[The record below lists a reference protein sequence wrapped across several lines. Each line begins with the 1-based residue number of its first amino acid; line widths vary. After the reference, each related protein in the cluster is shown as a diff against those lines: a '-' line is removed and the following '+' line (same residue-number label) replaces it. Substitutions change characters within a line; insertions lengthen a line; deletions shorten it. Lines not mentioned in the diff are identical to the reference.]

1 MKRIGIIGL
10 LLALVGML
18 GLQSCDDEREISYGK
33 LPSLARAFIETYFPD
48 QSVSYAERDKDDG
61 RREYSVVLSN
71 GTEIDFDQNGDWES
85 VDCKFS
91 VLPEGIV
98 PQSIAE
104 VCNPLPGCQGIQ
116 DRATAWRL
124 RTLHWPRP
132 GVGLRRG
139 RDLYSGTIRLNG
151 TCTSGITGALQRRSR
166 SHCGA
171 GSPKIKIKNAQ
182 FPKISNPLQN
192 RYRSLYQDK

>member
-1 MKRIGIIGL
+1 M
-10 LLALVGML
+10 ALVGML

-91 VLPEGIV
+91 VLPEASFLSPLLRIW
-98 PQSIAE
+98 QS
-104 VCNPLPGCQGIQ
+104 
-116 DRATAWRL
+116 ATRM
-124 RTLHWPRP
+124 PRHT
-132 GVGLRRG
+132 R
-139 RDLYSGTIRLNG
+139 
-151 TCTSGITGALQRRSR
+151 
-166 SHCGA
+166 
-171 GSPKIKIKNAQ
+171 
-182 FPKISNPLQN
+182 
-192 RYRSLYQDK
+192 

>member
-104 VCNPLPGCQGIQ
+104 DMAIRYPDAKAYKIERQLGGYELSIGQGRELVYAA
-116 DRATAWRL
+116 D
-124 RTLHWPRP
+124 
-132 GVGLRRG
+132 
-139 RDLYSGTIRLNG
+139 GTFIRE
-151 TCTSGITGALQRRSR
+151 
-166 SHCGA
+166 
-171 GSPKIKIKNAQ
+171 Q
-182 FPKISNPLQN
+182 F
-192 RYRSLYQDK
+192 D

>member
-1 MKRIGIIGL
+1 M
-10 LLALVGML
+10 ALVGML

-98 PQSIAE
+98 PQSIDEDMAIRYPDAKAYKIE
-104 VCNPLPGCQGIQ
+104 RQLGGYELSIGQGRELVYAA
-116 DRATAWRL
+116 D
-124 RTLHWPRP
+124 
-132 GVGLRRG
+132 
-139 RDLYSGTIRLNG
+139 GTFIRE
-151 TCTSGITGALQRRSR
+151 
-166 SHCGA
+166 
-171 GSPKIKIKNAQ
+171 Q
-182 FPKISNPLQN
+182 F
-192 RYRSLYQDK
+192 D

>member
-1 MKRIGIIGL
+1 M
-10 LLALVGML
+10 ALVGML

-98 PQSIAE
+98 PQSTAE
-104 VCNPLPGCQGIQ
+104 DMAIRYPDAKAYKIERQLGGYELSIGQGRELVYAA
-116 DRATAWRL
+116 D
-124 RTLHWPRP
+124 
-132 GVGLRRG
+132 
-139 RDLYSGTIRLNG
+139 GTFIRE
-151 TCTSGITGALQRRSR
+151 
-166 SHCGA
+166 
-171 GSPKIKIKNAQ
+171 Q
-182 FPKISNPLQN
+182 F
-192 RYRSLYQDK
+192 D

>member
-1 MKRIGIIGL
+1 M
-10 LLALVGML
+10 ALVGML

-104 VCNPLPGCQGIQ
+104 DMAIRYLDAKAYKIERQLGGYELSIGQGRELVYAA
-116 DRATAWRL
+116 D
-124 RTLHWPRP
+124 
-132 GVGLRRG
+132 
-139 RDLYSGTIRLNG
+139 GTFIRE
-151 TCTSGITGALQRRSR
+151 
-166 SHCGA
+166 
-171 GSPKIKIKNAQ
+171 Q
-182 FPKISNPLQN
+182 F
-192 RYRSLYQDK
+192 D